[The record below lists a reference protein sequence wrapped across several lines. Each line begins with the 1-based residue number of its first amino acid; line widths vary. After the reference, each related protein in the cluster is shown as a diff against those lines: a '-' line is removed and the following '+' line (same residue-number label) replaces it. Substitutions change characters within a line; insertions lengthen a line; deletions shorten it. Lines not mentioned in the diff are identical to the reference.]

1 MTDTSAENVEQM
13 AAYIQGGDLMT
24 DDQLDEAAATLRAL
38 VAERDAAVE
47 KARFAALSDSAID
60 AIRALLGADGKIAFI
75 DDAVAAALLRRE
87 TERDA
92 AQRRLAAVF
101 RAWAILHNTLNCII
115 HEEDND
121 PPDVANAIRIA
132 RNGLD
137 EAGREMDAADM
148 LAARSAAL
156 AEAPR

>member
-1 MTDTSAENVEQM
+1 MTDTSAETVKQM

-24 DDQLDEAAATLRAL
+24 DDRLDEAAATLRAL

-47 KARFAALSDSAID
+47 RGNDWCDQAKKAR
-60 AIRALLGADGKIAFI
+60 G
-75 DDAVAAALLRRE
+75 
-87 TERDA
+87 ERDA

-137 EAGREMDAADM
+137 EAGREMDAADI
-148 LAARSAAL
+148 LGARDAAL
-156 AEAPR
+156 ARDYAAWTEGESDG

>member
-1 MTDTSAENVEQM
+1 M
-13 AAYIQGGDLMT
+13 
-24 DDQLDEAAATLRAL
+24 
-38 VAERDAAVE
+38 
-47 KARFAALSDSAID
+47 
-60 AIRALLGADGKIAFI
+60 
-75 DDAVAAALLRRE
+75 LRRE

-137 EAGREMDAADM
+137 EAGREMDAADI
-148 LAARSAAL
+148 LGARDAAL
-156 AEAPR
+156 ARDFAAWTEGESDG